1 MTGRRLHRGAV
12 ALLALAI
19 AGCGSDSE
27 PGDVDARTP
36 DEEAI
41 LRVVDSYERATR
53 EGDAEL
59 FCDQV
64 LLRGNRA
71 SCERLVGR
79 AMSDSASDLATE
91 EKIAVSRIQV
101 HGATA
106 DVEITDDGERYE
118 ATFVKTPEGWRFRI
132 FD

>member
-1 MTGRRLHRGAV
+1 MNRRRLRRGAA

-27 PGDVDARTP
+27 PADVDARTA

-41 LRVVDSYERATR
+41 LRVVDSYELATR

-64 LLRGNRA
+64 LLRGNRPR
-71 SCERLVGR
+71 CERLVGR
-79 AMSDSASDLATE
+79 AMADSASDLATE
-91 EKIAVSRIQV
+91 ERIAVSSIQV

-118 ATFVKTPEGWRFRI
+118 ATFVKTPDGWRFRI